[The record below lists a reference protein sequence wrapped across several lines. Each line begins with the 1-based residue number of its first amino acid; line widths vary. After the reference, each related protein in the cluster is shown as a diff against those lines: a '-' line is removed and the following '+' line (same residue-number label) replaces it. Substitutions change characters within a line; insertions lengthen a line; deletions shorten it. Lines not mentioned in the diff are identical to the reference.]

1 MTPPTPPTPTR
12 LSSTVRSILSRLGLT
27 QSSLARAA
35 EVDRGVI
42 HQLINKNHRPK
53 RAILARIGEV
63 LGQRALILDAAGYPD
78 AAPVDLVL
86 ASTALSADGQ
96 IVAKWLTEQSP
107 NTQRRAR
114 ELIDL
119 VFVRGWM

>member
-1 MTPPTPPTPTR
+1 
-12 LSSTVRSILSRLGLT
+12 
-27 QSSLARAA
+27 
-35 EVDRGVI
+35 VI